1 MDCICDVKEKR
12 LQDDPKLLSKAM
24 GRMGLTCTEIGKTV
38 GVASFRG
45 RTGVNGEVQ
54 EFNFGHIKYKVFRV
68 NTAPSVGGIGLTTRI
83 MNKSRG
89 LLQERLTWEYAI
101 ACSARARI

>member
-1 MDCICDVKEKR
+1 MDCICDVEEER
-12 LQDDPKLLSKAM
+12 LEDDPKLLSKAM
-24 GRMGLTCTEIGKTV
+24 GRMGLMCTEIRKTV
-38 GVASFRG
+38 GVANFRG
-45 RTGVNGEVQ
+45 RTGVNGEDQ

-89 LLQERLTWEYAI
+89 LLQEKLT
-101 ACSARARI
+101 